1 MFDGLKI
8 ETWVILQ
15 MIVLIT
21 ILYTGWY
28 LRKKKPEPPDVDG
41 QPTIKKAARART
53 SGSHW

>member
-1 MFDGLKI
+1 VFDGLKI

-28 LRKKKPEPPDVDG
+28 LRKKKPDPPDGNVDD
-41 QPTIKKAARART
+41 
-53 SGSHW
+53 

>member
-21 ILYTGWY
+21 SLYTGWY
-28 LRKKKPEPPDVDG
+28 LRKKKPDPPDVDG
-41 QPTIKKAARART
+41 QPTKKKAQA
-53 SGSHW
+53 GNVDD

>member
-21 ILYTGWY
+21 SLYTGWY
-28 LRKKKPEPPDVDG
+28 LRKKKPDPPDVDS
-41 QPTIKKAARART
+41 QPTIEKARAQSRT
-53 SGSHW
+53 LS